1 MEDGGG
7 VEATKDVIV
16 YQPRMLPPLGNEDDR
31 NKPEIRERRD
41 GMEQEYH
48 DMAKAGFLR
57 KIYAHKRGVL
67 EIRCG
72 ADLL

>member
-1 MEDGGG
+1 MEDCGG
-7 VEATKDVIV
+7 VEATKGIIL
-16 YQPRMLPPLGNEDDR
+16 YQPRMSPLLGNEANR
-31 NKPEIRERRD
+31 NKPEIRVCRD

-48 DMAKAGFLR
+48 DMAEAGFLR

-72 ADLL
+72 SDLL